1 MNSISVNTFLS
12 FRLDVDIRTVRLV
25 QTMNREAPGDTPC
38 PKKSIL
44 ATSPTPSTS
53 KSAQPQYGLDDQPN
67 QQKKKSIQVPS
78 TSKSAQPQHS
88 LDDQPNQQK
97 KKSIPGSSTS
107 KSAQPPDGLDDQ
119 PNHRKKRSIPAS
131 STSKSAQ
138 PPDGPDDQPNHRK
151 KRSIPAPSTNK
162 SAQPP
167 DGPDDQPNH
176 WKKKSIPAPSTSE
189 SAKTPDGLD
198 DEPNQQKKKSIPT
211 PSTSIQPQ
219 NRPRFMFRIGSL
231 EKSASRPVPRPTP
244 PPSSP
249 RLDDDRR
256 IAQFVQLG
264 SMIPYA
270 DRQSMSARSYPS
282 FDEIL
287 ERKRR
292 HSSSSSTKRRKEPF
306 PDAKKLK
313 VSNEEEDQAVSVENF
328 PQLTMSMS
336 HIAGRTSPS
345 PTDYQPSQEQDQ
357 FPINNGA
364 CLENQPR
371 MVDESDEDH
380 MPNEETFMAAEDF
393 TENVHDNENEE
404 EEEEPSVIPA
414 SHDVFAEDDEEQ
426 TVANKENESEQATNG
441 YQSDEDI
448 FMSTPEKAQMTS
460 RRRRILLTPKQN
472 QIEMSKERCKS
483 IFIACSGLMANE
495 KDEVKNFV
503 NMFGLKGA
511 KDMKVDATHLV
522 VKKDEEEIPAMTLKV
537 FQAVARKLWI
547 VGLSWVKDS
556 VSSGTL
562 VDPEPYEVVC
572 RLGKQGPKR
581 SRLSIGS
588 PKLFEGFEFFF
599 DGVFSGMKKEDLVY
613 LVTTCGAQT
622 SRSTHSFSLRK
633 NCLIVCE
640 NADSLAMIAQ
650 ADRTYRLL
658 KIPTVTS
665 EWIRDSLTA
674 YAIQPIKGYVIH
686 VVPEK
691 EMEKFDAYEKK

>member
-12 FRLDVDIRTVRLV
+12 FRLDVDIRTVRLI

-38 PKKSIL
+38 PKKSHL
-44 ATSPTPSTS
+44 ATKPTPSTS
-53 KSAQPQYGLDDQPN
+53 KSAQPQHGLDDQPN
-67 QQKKKSIQVPS
+67 QQKKKSIPVP
-78 TSKSAQPQHS
+78 
-88 LDDQPNQQK
+88 L
-97 KKSIPGSSTS
+97 TS

-119 PNHRKKRSIPAS
+119 PNH
-131 STSKSAQ
+131 Q
-138 PPDGPDDQPNHRK
+138 
-151 KRSIPAPSTNK
+151 
-162 SAQPP
+162 
-167 DGPDDQPNH
+167 
-176 WKKKSIPAPSTSE
+176 KKKSIPAPSTSK

-219 NRPRFMFRIGSL
+219 HRPRFMFRIGSL
-231 EKSASRPVPRPTP
+231 DKSASRPVPRPTP
-244 PPSSP
+244 QPSPP

-270 DRQSMSARSYPS
+270 DRQIMSARSYPS

-292 HSSSSSTKRRKEPF
+292 HSSSSSTKKRREPF
-306 PDAKKLK
+306 PDSKRLK

-380 MPNEETFMAAEDF
+380 MPNEETFLAPEDF
-393 TENVHDNENEE
+393 TENANDDENN

-414 SHDVFAEDDEEQ
+414 SHDVFDEDDEEQ
-426 TVANKENESEQATNG
+426 TEVNKENESEQATNG

-448 FMSTPEKAQMTS
+448 FMSTPEKAPMTS
-460 RRRRILLTPKQN
+460 RRRRSLLTPKQN
-472 QIEMSKERCKS
+472 KIEMSKERCKS
-483 IFIACSGLMANE
+483 IFIACSGLMVYE
-495 KDEVKNFV
+495 KGEVSNFI

-522 VKKDEEEIPAMTLKV
+522 VKKDEEETPSMTLKV

-572 RLGKQGPKR
+572 RSGKQGPKR

-691 EMEKFDAYEKK
+691 EMEKFAAYEKK